1 MCKKAY
7 MEANFSTSFSGGKK
21 WLESLRRLREML
33 FILAVMVAGARI
45 ASEGF
50 ASIVTTISKL

>member
-7 MEANFSTSFSGGKK
+7 MEANFSTSFSGGMK

-33 FILAVMVAGARI
+33 FILAVMVGGAHI
-45 ASEGF
+45 ASEGV